1 MSQDK
6 KQKNGSDQK
15 KEAQKEQELAEI
27 KLKHDAEA
35 EASEGNVLENDDAE
49 KNDPGKERLDK
60 EKLDKKKPENSEK
73 DTLAENIDPLVETE
87 EDFVESELPDVL
99 EELAVES
106 NVTVVKSKFAVFLSV
121 LSLLSI
127 AALAYGGYYLWQQ
140 QQQQTQNIK
149 QQQQTINE
157 IVETHDF
164 SSSIK
169 DIRSNLNKQMEQIG
183 NVGKQVDV
191 KINKISK
198 DTSAKIGSE
207 VVRLERELD
216 KEKGRRRGLER
227 DIDRLMD
234 IAAKNKLD
242 WALAEVHY
250 LATIANNRLT
260 FNKDLT
266 TAIAALETAN
276 EKIRRQQDQRLY
288 SVRQRIVDDIN
299 ALKAVKLPPLV
310 KIAEMLNEIE
320 MKIRELPVPKPQI
333 GLASGI
339 IEPKATDK
347 QDPTQGEA
355 SQEGMGVWRKKVNR
369 AISTFKDTL
378 KDYVVIHHDTEKVV
392 PIMNP
397 ETREY
402 LNQNL
407 ELKIQTMRISLANR
421 DQQLFSSNLNIIE
434 SWVNRYF
441 DKNDPKVLDTVKQIW
456 ELKKVELNPQLP
468 NISATIDIILAE
480 KSSIQRAEEKKAT
493 ATGQ

>member
-6 KQKNGSDQK
+6 EQQNESDQEK
-15 KEAQKEQELAEI
+15 DAQKEQELAEV
-27 KLKHDAEA
+27 K
-35 EASEGNVLENDDAE
+35 SEQDLEVESDNSDEPD
-49 KNDPGKERLDK
+49 KN
-60 EKLDKKKPENSEK
+60 EK
-73 DTLAENIDPLVETE
+73 DALAENVDPLVETE
-87 EDFVESELPDVL
+87 EDFAESEIPEAM
-99 EELAVES
+99 EEIAVES
-106 NVTVVKSKFAVFLSV
+106 HVTVVKSKFAIFLGM
-121 LSLLSI
+121 LSLSLI
-127 AALAYGGYYLWQQ
+127 AAGAYGGYSLWQQ
-140 QQQQTQNIK
+140 QQVQQNKIK
-149 QQQQTINE
+149 QQQQRIDDV
-157 IVETHDF
+157 VESHDF

-169 DIRSNLNKQMEQIG
+169 DIRANLNKQMEQFG
-183 NVGKQVDV
+183 NISKQVDAKV
-191 KINKISK
+191 NKIGK
-198 DTSAKIGSE
+198 ETTAKIGSE

-216 KEKGRRRGLER
+216 KEKGKRKGLER

-260 FNKDLT
+260 FNKDLK

-288 SVRQRIVDDIN
+288 GLRQRIVDDIN
-299 ALKAVKLPPLV
+299 ALNAVKLPPLV
-310 KIAEMLNEIE
+310 KVAEMLNDIE

-333 GLASGI
+333 GLESGVVKP
-339 IEPKATDK
+339 ESSDK
-347 QDPTQGEA
+347 QDPTQGEDV
-355 SQEGMGVWRKKVNR
+355 GVWRKKMNR
-369 AISTFKDTL
+369 AISTFKETL
-378 KDYVVIHHDTEKVV
+378 NDYVVIHHDEDGVV

-421 DQQLFSSNLNIIE
+421 DQQLFSSNLEIIE

-456 ELKKVELNPQLP
+456 ELKKIELNPQLP
-468 NISATIDIILAE
+468 NISATIDVILAE
-480 KSSIQRAEEKKAT
+480 KASIQRAEEKKAVDKIRAT
-493 ATGQ
+493 APVRTTGQ